1 NGQEP
6 SHITAMKSM
15 MPMDAD
21 LGQIS
26 QPPLIPFAG
35 YTDAVAAT
43 RRLVEIYE
51 RNTAFIRAG
60 FKRYTATG
68 MARRHRV
75 RACYPAIRTR
85 VDTSQEVDSR
95 PSNGHVVEPGAS
107 MTTLTHAAS

>member
-1 NGQEP
+1 MSRQHALSYRRGYAPFAKTEEEMNGQEP

-15 MPMDAD
+15 MPMDDD

-60 FKRYTATG
+60 FKRYTETG
-68 MARRHRV
+68 MARRDRKSVRV
-75 RACYPAIRTR
+75 GKAGRNRW
-85 VDTSQEVDSR
+85 
-95 PSNGHVVEPGAS
+95 PS
-107 MTTLTHAAS
+107 